1 MKILFASSEAFPFA
15 VSGGLGDVAYALPK
29 ALSKKK
35 IGVKVVMPLYGKISQ
50 EHRKNMRFITSIFVP
65 VAWRNQYC
73 GIFEL
78 DYEGVTYVFLDNEY
92 YFKRD
97 GMYGYYDDAERF
109 SFFARA
115 VIECIPHIN
124 FKPDVIHCN
133 DWQTA
138 LTPVYYKLMYYNR
151 MGFNNIKTILTIHNI
166 QYQGRYGMDIM
177 EDVLGIPEWAAPII
191 DNGGDSNMLK
201 AGIECADKVTTV
213 SPTYAKEILDPWFSY
228 NLDGIL
234 RNKAYKLSGI
244 VNGIDTD
251 VYNPETDKFLPFN
264 FTTRSLAGKKKC
276 KAALQKELYLPEEP
290 DVPVIAMVTR
300 LAGHKGLDL
309 VRYIFDDL
317 MRCKIQFILLG
328 SGEEEYEMFFHEKSQ
343 QYKDKFAFRCG
354 FIPELAHKIYAGAD
368 MFLMPSKQEP
378 CGLAQMVS
386 LRYGTVP
393 IVRQT
398 GGLADTITD
407 AGDEGVGYT
416 FKSYNAHDMRGAI
429 DRALGLYENKKEWR
443 KLVMRGIKTDN
454 SWSNSADKYI
464 ALYNDTIHLF

>member
-29 ALSKKK
+29 ALTKKR
-35 IGVKVVMPLYGKISQ
+35 ISVKVVMPLYAKIPE

-65 VAWRNQYC
+65 VAWRSQYC

-115 VIECIPHIN
+115 VLECIPYID

-138 LTPVYYKLMYYNR
+138 LTPVFYKLMYYNK
-151 MGFNNIKTILTIHNI
+151 MGFNNIKTLLTIHNI
-166 QYQGRYGMDIM
+166 QYQGRYGMDIL

-201 AGIECADKVTTV
+201 AGIECADKVSTV
-213 SPTYAKEILDPWFSY
+213 SPTYAKEILDPWYSY

-251 VYNPETDKFLPFN
+251 VYNPETDKFLPFH

-276 KAALQKELYLPEEP
+276 KASLQKELGLPELP

-317 MRCKIQFILLG
+317 MKCKIQFILLG
-328 SGEEEYEMFFHEKSQ
+328 SGEEEYELFFHEKSE

-398 GGLADTITD
+398 GGLADTISD

-443 KLVMRGIKTDN
+443 KLVMRGIKVDN

-464 ALYNDTIHLF
+464 ALYNDAIHLY